1 MCKILEIS
9 TSGYYS
15 YIEPINEKDEYTEKI
30 IRIFNQNYQA
40 YGTRRIQAVLR
51 SEGINLSRRRI
62 AHVMASEGLV
72 STYTVQQFKPEKT
85 TVNKSGIINEVDR
98 DFDNRE
104 KYEVIVSDLTYVKVG
119 MRWCYVCSIVDLHNR
134 EIIATSCGPRKNGQL
149 VKKAFAQIKTNLKNI
164 RYFHTDR
171 GSEFDNKLIDD
182 ILKVFGIKRSLSKP
196 GSPYD
201 NAVAEATF
209 KSLKTE
215 FIYPRFFDNLKQL
228 ENQLNAYVWWFNN
241 ERLHSSLNY
250 TAPKQWIQ
258 QTI

>member
-15 YIEPINEKDEYTEKI
+15 YKEPINVKDEHTEKI
-30 IRIFNQNYQA
+30 INIFNQNYQA
-40 YGTRRIQAVLR
+40 YDTRRIQAVLR

-62 AHVMASEGLV
+62 ARIMSSEGLV
-72 STYTVQQFKPEKT
+72 STYTVQKFKPERDA
-85 TVNKSGIINEVDR
+85 VNKSDVRNEVDE

-104 KYEVIVSDLTYVKVG
+104 KYDVIVSDLTYVKVG
-119 MRWCYVCSIVDLHNR
+119 AQWSYVCSIVDLSNR
-134 EIIATSCGPRKNGQL
+134 EIIATSCGTKKNAEL
-149 VKKAFAQIKTNLKNI
+149 VKKAFAQIKTNLNNI
-164 RYFHTDR
+164 RYFYPDR

-182 ILKVFGIKRSLSKP
+182 VLQLFGIKRSLSKP
-196 GSPYD
+196 GTPYD

-209 KSLKTE
+209 KSLKIE
-215 FIYPRFFDNLKQL
+215 FIYQRTFDNLKQL
-228 ENQLNAYVWWFNN
+228 ESKLNAYVWWFNN